1 MLVKLTKV
9 KISCTNVIKA
19 KKEKNIFTSLCLQRN
34 QISKWGMK
42 DVATFFFYCSLNDKI
57 QTESTVTDGVG
68 CLECLA
74 TILKDNDKA

>member
-1 MLVKLTKV
+1 
-9 KISCTNVIKA
+9 
-19 KKEKNIFTSLCLQRN
+19 
-34 QISKWGMK
+34 MK
-42 DVATFFFYCSLNDKI
+42 DVAIIFFYCSLNDKI